1 MKVSDATIRFRSRP
15 DDRRLYE
22 QAAGRADMGLSAWVR
37 RACRSAATG
46 QAIDID
52 TRRDLVRLRMSLN
65 RLASLSAALPPDAE
79 AAATIREMRDV
90 LDRRIGQSG
99 P

>member
-1 MKVSDATIRFRSRP
+1 MKTSDATIRFRSRP

-22 QAAGRADMGLSAWVR
+22 QAAGRADLRLSAWVR
-37 RACRSAATG
+37 RACRNAATG
-46 QAIDID
+46 QTVDID

-65 RLASLSAALPPDAE
+65 RLATLSTALPPDGE
-79 AAATIREMRDV
+79 AAVTIREMRAV
-90 LDRRIGQSG
+90 LDRRIGRAG

>member
-1 MKVSDATIRFRSRP
+1 MKTSDATIRFRSRP

-37 RACRSAATG
+37 RACRNAATG
-46 QAIDID
+46 QTVDID

-65 RLASLSAALPPDAE
+65 RLASLSTALQPDAE
-79 AAATIREMRDV
+79 AAAAIGEMRV
-90 LDRRIGQSG
+90 ILDRRIGRAG